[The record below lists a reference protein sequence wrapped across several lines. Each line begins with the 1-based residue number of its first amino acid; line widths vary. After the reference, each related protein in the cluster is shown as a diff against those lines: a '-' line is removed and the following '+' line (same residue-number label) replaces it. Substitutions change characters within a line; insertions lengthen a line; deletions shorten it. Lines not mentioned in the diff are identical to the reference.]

1 MIYSVLEIMPLCELP
16 FKEILSVAVFLLK
29 VKLEEK
35 FILYHK
41 TNISKRPSGRESDMT
56 DHFQALTKVV

>member
-41 TNISKRPSGRESDMT
+41 TNIHQKD
-56 DHFQALTKVV
+56 QAVGNRA